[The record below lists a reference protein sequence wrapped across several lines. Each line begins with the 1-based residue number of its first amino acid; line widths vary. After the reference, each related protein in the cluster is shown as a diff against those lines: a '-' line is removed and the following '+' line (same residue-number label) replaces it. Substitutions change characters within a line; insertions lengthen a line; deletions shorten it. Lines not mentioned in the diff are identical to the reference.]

1 MRKTCLSLF
10 FFLVLAGSAP
20 GLDVPDLTGR
30 VNDFAGILEPDEKR
44 MLENYLASVEAST
57 SAQMVLLTIPSLEGD
72 PIEDVSLRVAEAWK
86 LGRRDTDNGLLLLVA
101 VEDREVRIEVGYGLE
116 GVLPDGKC
124 GTIIRQVI
132 VPEFRNGNHYEGIS
146 KAFEVMGQ
154 TVAGDPSQLKVLES
168 HEEKSNSGVGTLFI
182 VLILISIVLK
192 IVSPCRKG
200 RWYSSRSGGGWQSF
214 GSGGFT
220 SGGSSGPRSF
230 GGSSGGGFRGGG
242 GSFGGGGASGRW

>member
-1 MRKTCLSLF
+1 MREACLSLLAL
-10 FFLVLAGSAP
+10 LVLAGPAL
-20 GLDVPDLTGR
+20 GLDVPALMGR
-30 VNDFAGILEPDEKR
+30 VNDYAGILEADEKR
-44 MLENYLASVEAST
+44 ILENYLASVETST
-57 SAQMVLLTIPSLEGD
+57 SAQMVLLTVPSLEGD
-72 PIEDVSLRVAEAWK
+72 PVEDFSLRVAEAWK
-86 LGRRDTDNGLLLLVA
+86 IGRKGADNGLLLLVA

-116 GVLPDGKC
+116 GALPDGKC

-132 VPEFRNGNHYEGIS
+132 VPEFRDGNYYEGIN

-154 TVAGDPSQLKVLES
+154 AIAGDPSQLKVLES
-168 HEEKSNSGVGTLFI
+168 HESESHSGVGTFFI
-182 VLILISIVLK
+182 VLILIFVVLK

-200 RWYSSRSGGGWQSF
+200 RWYSSRTGDGWRSF

-220 SGGSSGPRSF
+220 GGRSSGSRSF